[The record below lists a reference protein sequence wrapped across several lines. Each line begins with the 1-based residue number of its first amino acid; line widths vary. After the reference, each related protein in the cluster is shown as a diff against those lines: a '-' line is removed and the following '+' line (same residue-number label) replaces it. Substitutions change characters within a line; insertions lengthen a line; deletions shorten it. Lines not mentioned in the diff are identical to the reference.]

1 MNSSYKND
9 LNYGDLLETI
19 TFIQKPESI
28 LEIGILDGFS
38 LKCFADN
45 SDIETKIDAYD
56 IFDEFNGNHG
66 NKEQL
71 TESFKEYNNVSIRYG
86 DFYELD
92 KSEDKYDMIHI
103 DIANNGDVYE
113 FSINNY
119 LPKLNKNGLL
129 LLEGGSEKRDNVE
142 WMIKY
147 KKPKIQPVLEKY
159 RDRMNIKTIGEI
171 PSLTLITN

>member
-19 TFIQKPESI
+19 TFIQKPKSI

-45 SDIETKIDAYD
+45 SDNSKIDAFD

-66 NKEQL
+66 NKEKL
-71 TESFKEYNNVSIRYG
+71 IETFKEYSNVNIQYG
-86 DFYELD
+86 NFYELH
-92 KSEDKYDMIHI
+92 KSVDKYDMIHI
-103 DIANNGDVYE
+103 DIANNGDVYD
-113 FSINNY
+113 FSINHY
-119 LPKLNKNGLL
+119 LPKLNENGLL
-129 LLEGGSEKRDNVE
+129 ILEGGSEKRDNVE

-147 KKPKIQPVLEKY
+147 KKPKIQPILEKY
-159 RDRMNIKTIGEI
+159 KDQMNIKTVGEI

>member
-1 MNSSYKND
+1 MTSSYKNN

-19 TFIQKPESI
+19 TFIQKPKSI

-45 SDIETKIDAYD
+45 SDKNTKINAYD
-56 IFDEFNGNHG
+56 IFDEFNGNHA

-71 TESFKEYNNVSIRYG
+71 IEKFKEYNNVNIQYG
-86 DFYELD
+86 DFYELY
-92 KSEDKYDMIHI
+92 KSEDEYDIIHI

-119 LPKLNKNGLL
+119 LPKLNTNGLL
-129 LLEGGSEKRDNVE
+129 ILEGGSEQRDNIE

-147 KKPKIQPVLEKY
+147 NKPKILPILEKY
-159 RDRMNIKTIGEI
+159 KDQMNIKTVGEI
-171 PSLTLITN
+171 PSITLIS

>member
-1 MNSSYKND
+1 MMSSYKNN

-19 TFIQKPESI
+19 TFIQKPKSI

-45 SDIETKIDAYD
+45 SHNAKIDAYD
-56 IFDEFNGNHG
+56 IFDEFNGNHA

-71 TESFKEYNNVSIRYG
+71 IEKFKEYNNVNIQYG
-86 DFYELD
+86 DFYELY
-92 KSEDKYDMIHI
+92 KSGDKYDIIHI

-119 LPKLNKNGLL
+119 LPKLNTNGLL
-129 LLEGGSEKRDNVE
+129 ILEGGSKQRDNIE

-147 KKPKIQPVLEKY
+147 NKPKIQPVLKKY
-159 RDRMNIKTIGEI
+159 NDKINIKTIGVI
-171 PSLTLITN
+171 PSITLIYS